1 MGKLFI
7 FIFLLL
13 VPVTLLSTEEIK
25 CFEEKDNQ
33 DSTLKHVT
41 VTFKGQKY
49 TRTIKN
55 ETKFVSCE
63 VKVAGDNSFVF
74 YRFEKKFTVIKKT
87 QNAHIL
93 HVFAFDKNELKLT
106 YEQIMKTWDEA
117 ALEPQKEEFS
127 VILKEIDKT
136 SVLEIENL
144 KDPTDIIIKYF
155 YDKQLVRFKRK
166 SKYTGN

>member
-63 VKVAGDNSFVF
+63 VKVAGENSFVF
-74 YRFEKKFTVIKKT
+74 YIHRVLFCCECELLCAGCCGFDC
-87 QNAHIL
+87 L
-93 HVFAFDKNELKLT
+93 H
-106 YEQIMKTWDEA
+106 
-117 ALEPQKEEFS
+117 FS
-127 VILKEIDKT
+127 L
-136 SVLEIENL
+136 
-144 KDPTDIIIKYF
+144 
-155 YDKQLVRFKRK
+155 
-166 SKYTGN
+166 